1 MTPGPHATREEVR
14 RVAAALSEYGFG
26 LLPPRRS
33 RNLLW
38 FRKELRFTT
47 TPR

>member
-1 MTPGPHATREEVR
+1 MTPASHATREKVR
-14 RVAAALSEYGFG
+14 RAVATVPEYGFG

-33 RNLLW
+33 RNLLRY
-38 FRKELRFTT
+38 RKELRFTT